1 MSPGYFVTGTDTECG
16 KTLVTLGMMHLYKT
30 SGYRV
35 AGMKPIAS
43 GARHTPRGLRNED
56 AERIQ
61 HQASDVMD
69 YRLINPY
76 AFEPAI
82 APHLAA
88 STAGIRL
95 EIDVIEAC
103 YRKLAEA
110 SDRVLVE
117 GVGGWR
123 VPLGTDWGVAELA
136 RMLDLPVILVVG
148 VRLGCINHG
157 LLSVESILG
166 SGCRLAGWVANRV
179 DPEMLEPE
187 GSIETLVRLIEAPL
201 LGEVPYLHCPD
212 ADDVAVWLRLPGK
225 SCASL

>member
-1 MSPGYFVTGTDTECG
+1 MS
-16 KTLVTLGMMHLYKT
+16 
-30 SGYRV
+30 
-35 AGMKPIAS
+35 
-43 GARHTPRGLRNED
+43 
-56 AERIQ
+56 IQ
-61 HQASDVMD
+61 QQASDAID

-88 STAGIRL
+88 SIAGVRL
-95 EIDVIEAC
+95 DIDVIEDC
-103 YRKLAEA
+103 YRQLAAA

-136 RMLDLPVILVVG
+136 KKLDLPVILVVG

-187 GSIETLVRLIEAPL
+187 GSIETLARLIESPL
-201 LGEVPYLHCPD
+201 LGEVPYLNAPGSG
-212 ADDVAVWLRLPGK
+212 DVAARLAAPG
-225 SCASL
+225 

>member
-1 MSPGYFVTGTDTECG
+1 MTAGYFITGTDTECG
-16 KTLVTLGMMHLYKT
+16 KTLVTLGLMQRYRA

-35 AGMKPIAS
+35 AGMKPVAS
-43 GARHTPRGLRNED
+43 GSRHTAQGLRNED
-56 AERIQ
+56 AVSIQ
-61 HQASDVMD
+61 HQASDAID

-88 STAGIRL
+88 SAAGIRL
-95 EIDVIEAC
+95 EMDVIADC
-103 YRKLAEA
+103 YRQLAEA

-136 RMLDLPVILVVG
+136 RKLDLPVILVVG
-148 VRLGCINHG
+148 IRLGCINHG

-187 GSIETLVRLIEAPL
+187 GSIETLSRLIGAPL
-201 LGEVPYLHCPD
+201 LGEVPYLDNPSPG
-212 ADDVAVWLRLPGK
+212 DVAARLVAPD
-225 SCASL
+225 

>member
-1 MSPGYFVTGTDTECG
+1 MTSGYFVTGTDTDCG
-16 KTLVTLGMMHLYKT
+16 KTLVTLGMMHLYKIT
-30 SGYRV
+30 GYRV

-43 GARHTPRGLRNED
+43 GSRRTHRGLRNED
-56 AERIQ
+56 AVHIQ
-61 HQASDVMD
+61 HQAAVAAD

-103 YRKLAEA
+103 YRQLAEA

-136 RMLDLPVILVVG
+136 RALGLPVILVVG

-157 LLSVESILG
+157 LLSVESILD

-187 GSIETLVRLIEAPL
+187 GSIETLARLIEAPL
-201 LGEVPYLHCPD
+201 LGEVPYMRNPD
-212 ADDVAVWLRLPGK
+212 AGDVAVWLRLPGE
-225 SCASL
+225 

>member
-1 MSPGYFVTGTDTECG
+1 MTSGYFVTGTDTECG
-16 KTLVTLGMMHLYKT
+16 KTLVTLGMMHLYKKT
-30 SGYRV
+30 GYRV
-35 AGMKPIAS
+35 VGMKPVAS
-43 GARHTPRGLRNED
+43 GSRSTPRGLRNED
-56 AERIQ
+56 AMEIQ
-61 HQASDVMD
+61 HQAAVVAD

-103 YRKLAEA
+103 YRQLAEA
-110 SDRVLVE
+110 SDRILVE

-136 RMLDLPVILVVG
+136 QALDLPVILVVG

-187 GSIETLVRLIEAPL
+187 GSIETLTRLIEAPL
-201 LGEVPYLHCPD
+201 LGELPYMDNPD
-212 ADDVAVWLRLPGK
+212 AGDVAMWLSLPGD
-225 SCASL
+225 